1 MASFFQNTKSNAQ
14 GPAYRR
20 HPVTA
25 TAHDLAGSR
34 TEEPMNRTT
43 EEPKNRCPFDTDP
56 PNSVT

>member
-25 TAHDLAGSR
+25 TALR
-34 TEEPMNRTT
+34 Q
-43 EEPKNRCPFDTDP
+43 PKNR
-56 PNSVT
+56 